1 MKWNKINW
9 KKGRYF
15 RSTLV
20 SPFCVSLEISMDY
33 TFRFL
38 FYKNAKYEKKKN
50 NEKTGEKK
58 NKLKRRKKKKEKKK
72 PILDFFL
79 LFVFLIPS
87 NLNRLIAYDTA
98 PCVKIE
104 KAMKL
109 KEKKKTRKRRR
120 KKNYD
125 KIQFLRPHSF
135 FLSYLL

>member
-1 MKWNKINW
+1 MKKRKIFSFHISFSLLCFSWNFN
-9 KKGRYF
+9 GLY
-15 RSTLV
+15 V
-20 SPFCVSLEISMDY
+20 QVSLLQKCKI
-33 TFRFL
+33 R
-38 FYKNAKYEKKKN
+38 KKKN